1 MAGLKMTVLIHT
13 KHAQRF
19 NRLLAQLNAD
29 SQVNLMQVTELSPAT
44 AVLLSEKVAR
54 GEFVAIAGDRIP
66 VTPKPRVAMADF
78 FGALAPFP
86 VGPYILADL
95 LQCPVFL
102 LFTLRRGRTS
112 EIHFELFR
120 ESIHLPRRERERAL
134 ADLVAELCGFG
145 SNTTAGARRC
155 SGLTFINFGAC
166 RRWTQQMLRAN
177 EKPETRTI
185 RFDMER
191 VTIED
196 IVDIAAGSARAILS
210 DAPEFRAAIARG
222 ADFLDRLLREDGTIY
237 GVTTGFGDSCTVS
250 IEPELVGELPRHLYT
265 FHGCGLGEYLT
276 AAQTRAVIATRLTS
290 LCKGFSGVSFE
301 LLEQMVLLLRAR
313 FVADDSVRR
322 LRRRQ
327 RRSDAAVLSRRG
339 VVRRGRSLPRRR
351 TMSGGGGAR

>member
-1 MAGLKMTVLIHT
+1 
-13 KHAQRF
+13 
-19 NRLLAQLNAD
+19 
-29 SQVNLMQVTELSPAT
+29 
-44 AVLLSEKVAR
+44 
-54 GEFVAIAGDRIP
+54 
-66 VTPKPRVAMADF
+66 
-78 FGALAPFP
+78 
-86 VGPYILADL
+86 
-95 LQCPVFL
+95 
-102 LFTLRRGRTS
+102 
-112 EIHFELFR
+112 
-120 ESIHLPRRERERAL
+120 
-134 ADLVAELCGFG
+134 
-145 SNTTAGARRC
+145 
-155 SGLTFINFGAC
+155 
-166 RRWTQQMLRAN
+166 MLRAN

-237 GVTTGFGDSCTVS
+237 GVTTGVGDSCTVS

-313 FVADDSVRR
+313 LVADDSIRR
-322 LRRRQ
+322 LGRRQ

-339 VVRRGRSLPRRR
+339 VMRRGRSLPRRR
-351 TMSGGGGAR
+351 HNACGGGAR